1 MEVLII
7 IIIVIAVLIS
17 IIKEHSGV
25 IIAILLIGGY
35 LYIANKFGI
44 GIIKAILGA
53 IVFALLFGLVVNI
66 LLALISACRKSRKR
80 KVIKKISRYFR
91 HCKPTDDYNFIK
103 QKAFRKWGGIDF
115 KLGALDDRSD
125 FYIKK
130 ELNTFVESVRVPIL
144 NDILVGYHEKGA
156 VDDEFV
162 TDMCR
167 RYGRYCIGDIT
178 IRSFI
183 TSILIENGSKKTL
196 DNGEIVF
203 IVNNSTGGTNF
214 KINDEISEDDL

>member
-1 MEVLII
+1 MEFIIFMVIFILIVKKI
-7 IIIVIAVLIS
+7 
-17 IIKEHSGV
+17 
-25 IIAILLIGGY
+25 
-35 LYIANKFGI
+35 FGI
-44 GIIKAILGA
+44 GGIVGPIFISLGIFIIFSIALWIVSAIG
-53 IVFALLFGLVVNI
+53 
-66 LLALISACRKSRKR
+66 KSLRENKKR
-80 KVIKKISRYFR
+80 KIITKITRYFA

-115 KLGALDDRSD
+115 KLGDLDDKSD
-125 FYIKK
+125 FYIEK
-130 ELNTFVESVRVPIL
+130 ELNAFVESVRVHIL
-144 NDILVGYHEKGA
+144 NDILAGYHEKGA

-203 IVNNSTGGTNF
+203 IAHNSTGGTNL
-214 KINDEISEDDL
+214 KINDEMSEDDL